1 MTTTE
6 SSSDNKNNNGTSK
19 YQWSLVEQCYLLL
32 HSQESSTS
40 SSDNGTTTTTNSTE
54 VDGPGGGRFCGCWW
68 EELPVGVVEV
78 SSVQDL
84 GTIVTLR
91 FLEWCI
97 DHPNGVAVLPTTGA
111 MASIFLQTLSRFRAS
126 SSSSTSSFQEQ
137 VQQSMASLFQRSVQ
151 TLSTGEATT
160 TTDTTTKSIHF
171 QNLQQQLLD
180 KMTQVP
186 DTSGISLVLLQEFFP
201 MLPTDPKSGC
211 WILRESY
218 GKVLQIPS
226 TQIHVMDL
234 VQANIFSTEELTHL
248 IQYSTRSTST
258 ASTTTTTTT
267 TPSFWDTAISKVE
280 AYCQDYEQTVRSK
293 LLLGDA
299 AADTTAGCFYLDC
312 MGLDGSIGMNQPK
325 SSSTTSAAV
334 SLTTTTRLVPL
345 NYCTAASL
353 ATDLG
358 GIGPARSKRVM
369 MPLSWE
375 TWTRSLNPHAT
386 VIVLAS
392 GEGLA
397 QMVQESLEENQ
408 ETTNQTPLSNLY
420 GHGGARLYLTS
431 GAASLLSGRRTR
443 QLANLDRNRSSS
455 GVNPIVEWATHHVQE
470 TTGLDQNVSSSSSS
484 LVENGS
490 IPPHLIEPSSD
501 YALVE
506 SFLYQMSLFHK
517 VKVEELTVS
526 HIKNTAPEWLQQPA
540 TFKILQKCA
549 ACRLRQKVQGGL
561 DTFLTQGQ
569 TLLHTAPHH
578 DDIMLSYHAVMHEL
592 LGRPNE
598 DTNTKKDNSG
608 GTTMA
613 IANGNPSETN
623 ETAPIVT
630 MSNNKRK
637 LSAISLPPHNEDTLE
652 DAASSNTNGTTT
664 TEQQLGE
671 QTNGNTNHFA
681 YLTSGF
687 NSVPDEFLSKWIHA
701 VRGAGSL
708 NGDGYYDYDY
718 ALVTKLV
725 SNGELQRDYNVLLS
739 NFRQAFF
746 ANEKVAQQ
754 DIENIIFLRKVA
766 EVFDIPLI
774 KESTE
779 NDGSVGDCDRISHAL
794 IVKMELIRSE
804 YLGEETSSR
813 QGSSSV
819 ASSSTAQSSS
829 AMAALLQCAR
839 RIKGCMRETEV
850 DRVWALSRMPIDRV
864 HHLRS
869 KFYVEKKPP
878 TTEDDAMPVARLIRQ
893 LQPSMIS
900 VAFDPEGTGP
910 DTHYKVLQIVADAVS
925 VCVNGDDENFYLKE
939 SVKKRLLVWGY
950 RNVWFTFSPSD
961 ATLLLPASSADL
973 DLLHQTFVS
982 CFTTQKEAAYP
993 SPYYDGPFSGWSCT
1007 LQRLQMEHMKI
1018 LLGESF
1024 FREHENPRI
1033 RNAEGFVFI
1042 KAMTVSRFLREV
1054 QGLKST
1060 IEGSLN

>member
-1 MTTTE
+1 MTTAA
-6 SSSDNKNNNGTSK
+6 SSSDTTTNNNNNRTST
-19 YQWSLVEQCYLLL
+19 YEWSLVEQCYLLL
-32 HSQESSTS
+32 HNHESSTS
-40 SSDNGTTTTTNSTE
+40 SISSSSDNGATTTTTTE
-54 VDGPGGGRFCGCWW
+54 MEDGPGGGGGECCRWW
-68 EELPVGVVEV
+68 EELPVRVVEV

-84 GTIVTLR
+84 GTMVTLR

-97 DHPNGVAVLPTTGA
+97 DHPNGVAVLPTTGV
-111 MASIFLQTLSRFRAS
+111 MASIFIQTLSRFCRAS
-126 SSSSTSSFQEQ
+126 SSSSFQEQ
-137 VQQSMASLFQRSVQ
+137 VQHSLESMFQRSVE

-160 TTDTTTKSIHF
+160 TSTDTTTNKSVQF
-171 QNLQQQLLD
+171 QTLQQQLLD
-180 KMTQVP
+180 KMPNVP
-186 DTSGISLVLLQEFFP
+186 DTSGISLVLVHEFFP

-218 GKVLQIPS
+218 GKILQIPS

-234 VQANIFSTEELTHL
+234 VQAQIFSTEELAHL
-248 IQYSTRSTST
+248 IQYSTSTPR
-258 ASTTTTTTT
+258 TTTATT
-267 TPSFWDTAISKVE
+267 TPSFWNTAISKVE
-280 AYCQDYEQTVRSK
+280 AYCQEYEQAVLSK
-293 LLLGDA
+293 LLLLGD
-299 AADTTAGCFYLDC
+299 TSYFYLDG
-312 MGLDGSIGMNQPK
+312 MGLDGSIGMNQP
-325 SSSTTSAAV
+325 TSKNKV
-334 SLTTTTRLVPL
+334 SLTTPPSRLVPL

-358 GIGPARSKRVM
+358 GIGPARSKSVM

-375 TWTRSLNPHAT
+375 TWMRRPNPHAST
-386 VIVLAS
+386 IIVLAS

-408 ETTNQTPLSNLY
+408 VMNQKKPLSHLY
-420 GHGGARLYLTS
+420 GQGGSRLYLTS
-431 GAASLLSGRRTR
+431 GAASLLSGRRKV
-443 QLANLDRNRSSS
+443 QLANLGRRTPLSSS
-455 GVNPIVEWATHHVQE
+455 SVNPILEWATNHVQE
-470 TTGLDQNVSSSSSS
+470 TTGLDHNNASSSW
-484 LVENGS
+484 
-490 IPPHLIEPSSD
+490 IPPHLIEPPSD

-506 SFLYQMSLFHK
+506 SFLCQMSLLHK
-517 VKVEELTVS
+517 VTVEELTVS
-526 HIKNTAPEWLQQPA
+526 HIKNTAPEWLQQPI
-540 TFKILQKCA
+540 TFQILQKCA

-592 LGRPNE
+592 LGRPYG
-598 DTNTKKDNSG
+598 DTTTTTKKENRSG
-608 GTTMA
+608 GAT
-613 IANGNPSETN
+613 IELANDTPSETN
-623 ETAPIVT
+623 ETTQILT
-630 MSNNKRK
+630 TSNNKRK
-637 LSAISLPPHNEDTLE
+637 MSSISSQPHNEDTME
-652 DAASSNTNGTTT
+652 DAASSTTNGTTPT
-664 TEQQLGE
+664 VQHLGE

-687 NSVPDEFLSKWIHA
+687 NSVPDDFLSKWIHA
-701 VRGAGSL
+701 VRGTGSL
-708 NGDGYYDYDY
+708 LNNDRHYDYDY
-718 ALVTKLV
+718 ALVAKVV
-725 SNGELQRDYNVLLS
+725 SNGKLRQDYNDLLS
-739 NFRQAFF
+739 AFRRAFF
-746 ANEKVAQQ
+746 ANDQVAQQ
-754 DIENIIFLRKVA
+754 DIESIIFLRKVA
-766 EVFDIPLI
+766 EVFSIPLI
-774 KESTE
+774 TEESTE
-779 NDGSVGDCDRISHAL
+779 SDGSVGDCENRISQAL
-794 IVKMELIRSE
+794 IDKMELIRSE
-804 YLGEETSSR
+804 YLGEDTSSR

-819 ASSSTAQSSS
+819 RLSSTAQSSS
-829 AMAALLQCAR
+829 ALSALLTCAR
-839 RIKGCMRETEV
+839 QIKGCMRETEV
-850 DRVWALSRMPIDRV
+850 DRVWALSRMPMDRV

-869 KFYVEKKPP
+869 KFYMDKKPP

-925 VCVNGDDENFYLKE
+925 VCVNCDDYLEE

-1007 LQRLQMEHMKI
+1007 LQRMQMEHMKI

-1042 KAMTVSRFLREV
+1042 KAMTVTHFLREV